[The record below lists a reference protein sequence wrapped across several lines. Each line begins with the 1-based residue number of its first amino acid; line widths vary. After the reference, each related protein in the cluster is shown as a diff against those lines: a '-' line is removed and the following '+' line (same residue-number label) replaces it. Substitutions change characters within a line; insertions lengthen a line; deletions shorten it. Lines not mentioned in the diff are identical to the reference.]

1 MFELKSSGD
10 FKNLRRFLQKSI
22 GPEIRSILDSYGRL
36 GVSALASATPTRSG
50 ITAASWRYE
59 VKVSGGSYGITW
71 YNTNVVN
78 GVPIA
83 IILQYGH
90 GTGTGGYV
98 QGKDYINPAIQPV
111 FNKIAEEGW
120 KAVRTI

>member
-1 MFELKSSGD
+1 MFSLKSSGD

-22 GPEIRSILDSYGRL
+22 GPEIKSILDNYGRL

-50 ITAASWRYE
+50 VTASSWKYE
-59 VKVSGGSYGITW
+59 TKVSGGKYSITW

-78 GVPIA
+78 GVPVA

-98 QGKDYINPAIQPV
+98 QGRDYINPAILPV
-111 FNKIAEEGW
+111 LNKIAEEGW
-120 KAVRTI
+120 KAVRSI